1 MKLNEFILGLSQ
13 AEKRYFSRL
22 SAFQKLSETN
32 YLKLFLSYK
41 KGEGEAVIKKKLGV
55 NYFTQLKQQLKIKIL
70 ESLRLFHRKSFPFN
84 QEDELVKN
92 AFILK
97 SRGYWEE
104 AYSDLLKAKN
114 SVTEKSNFLHYHSDL
129 AFVQSRLSN
138 QGIQHM
144 LENWDSEIL
153 IQFNRQKI
161 CLLMD
166 KKYLEISL
174 LNKEIESARKP
185 AHKKLLK
192 QYILDLTKL
201 ESDALC
207 IDYSALYYHYNLG
220 LSNYLLGNIELSYKS
235 MNRIHSMICLNE
247 YLLKSREDLVL
258 RAMANRVLCAIQL
271 NDVAAVKTNLKELNA
286 ISTAT
291 VFCNNYKSYLMYVL
305 EVVYFSKTGK
315 YDMGI
320 MKVNNYAP
328 KKEEFVSGI
337 SIESFILQE
346 NIYETFHYANCL
358 FESGDIRK
366 AIKLM
371 FEFVS
376 LRKNIDK
383 RDAYSAARF
392 FYLILLIELND
403 DDLIYSELRSVE
415 RFLREEAIDFKFE
428 KILLKFI
435 RSLMVK
441 NTTIQIRNHYNN
453 LSNDLMDLKEDSFE
467 SNAFTYFD
475 FLSWA
480 QKRSN
485 Y

>member
-41 KGEGEAVIKKKLGV
+41 KGTKEAVIKKKLGV

-84 QEDELVKN
+84 HEDELLKN

-104 AYSDLLKAKN
+104 AYSHLLKAKN
-114 SVTEKSNFLHYHSDL
+114 SVIEKGNFLHYHSDL
-129 AFVQSRLSN
+129 AFVQSRLSK
-138 QGIQHM
+138 QGIQQM
-144 LENWDSEIL
+144 IENWDSEIL
-153 IQFNRQKI
+153 SQFNRQKI
-161 CLLMD
+161 CLQMD

-174 LNKEIESARKP
+174 LNKKIESARKP

-192 QYILDLTKL
+192 EYILDLTKL
-201 ESDALC
+201 ESDALS

-220 LSNYLLGNIELSYKS
+220 LSNYLLGNIDISYKS
-235 MNRIHSMICLNE
+235 MNRIYTMICSHD

-258 RAMANRVLCAIQL
+258 RAMANRVLCAIHL
-271 NDVAAVKTNLKELNA
+271 NDVKAVKTNLKQLNS
-286 ISTAT
+286 IFTAS
-291 VFCNNYKSYLMYVL
+291 VFYNNYKNYLIYVL
-305 EVVYFSKTGK
+305 EVIYFSKTGK

-320 MKVNNYAP
+320 MKVNNYAL
-328 KKEEFVSGI
+328 KKEEFVTGVSV
-337 SIESFILQE
+337 ESFILQE
-346 NIYETFHYANCL
+346 DIYETFHYANCL
-358 FESGDIRK
+358 FESGNIRK

-371 FEFVS
+371 FEFIS
-376 LRKNIDK
+376 TNKNIDK

-403 DDLIYSELRSVE
+403 DNLIYSELRSVE
-415 RFLREEAIDFKFE
+415 RFLREEAICFEFE

-441 NTTIQIRNHYNN
+441 NTSIQIRNHYTN
-453 LSNDLMDLKEDSFE
+453 LSNELIKLKENSFE

-480 QKRSN
+480 KKRSN

>member
-1 MKLNEFILGLSQ
+1 MKLNEFILSLSQ

-22 SAFQKLSETN
+22 SAFQKSSVTN

-41 KGEGEAVIKKKLGV
+41 NGENEAAVKMKLGV

-84 QEDELVKN
+84 HEDELLKN

-104 AYSDLLKAKN
+104 AYADLLKAKN
-114 SVTEKSNFLHYHSDL
+114 SVIEKGNFLHYNSDL
-129 AFVQSRLSN
+129 AFVQSRLSS

-144 LENWDSEIL
+144 LENWDSDIAG
-153 IQFNRQKI
+153 QFKRQKI
-161 CLLMD
+161 CLQMD

-174 LNKEIESARKP
+174 LNKEIESARNT
-185 AHKKLLK
+185 ANKKLLIEYVASLK
-192 QYILDLTKL
+192 KL
-201 ESDALC
+201 ENEALSV
-207 IDYSALYYHYNLG
+207 DYSALYYHYNLG

-235 MNRIHSMICLNE
+235 MNRIYTMISLND

-271 NDVAAVKTNLKELNA
+271 NDIEAVKTNLKELNSIA
-286 ISTAT
+286 TST
-291 VFCNNYKSYLMYVL
+291 FFYKNYKSYLMYVL
-305 EVVYFSKTGK
+305 EVIYCSKTGK
-315 YDMGI
+315 YNMGI
-320 MKVNNYAP
+320 MKINNYAH
-328 KKEEFVSGI
+328 KKEEFISGV

-346 NIYETFHYANCL
+346 DIYETFHYANCL
-358 FESGDIRK
+358 FESGDIKK

-376 LRKNIDK
+376 LKKNIDK

-403 DDLIYSELRSVE
+403 DNLIYSELRSVD
-415 RFLREEAIDFKFE
+415 RFLREEAIYFKFE

-435 RSLMVK
+435 RNLMVK
-441 NTTIQIRNHYNN
+441 NTTIQIRDHYNN
-453 LSNDLMDLKEDSFE
+453 LSKDLMELKADSFE